1 MVGAVQTGGMEE
13 ASARF
18 FRLARG
24 VEVATLTVTK
34 EQALDVQYQLAKET
48 PVDVGTA
55 RSNWR
60 ISIGRPLIGRIGAYV
75 PYGSRYRKPYGSGG
89 NIGEGA
95 NLAGVMAQGRARLAS
110 YKTGSIYVTNALPY
124 IGPLDDGHSK
134 QAAPGFIARAV
145 YAATVQTKVK
155 VEPIFNK
162 EFEK

>member
-1 MVGAVQTGGMEE
+1 MDGSTQSGNLE
-13 ASARF
+13 AAAARF

-60 ISIGRPLIGRIGAYV
+60 ISVGRPLVGKITAYS
-75 PYGSRYRKPYGSGG
+75 PYLSRHRKPYGSGG
-89 NIGEGA
+89 SKSEGA
-95 NLAGVMAQGRARLAS
+95 NLAGVMSQGKSRLAS

-124 IGPLDDGHSK
+124 IGRLDDGYSP
-134 QAAPGFIARAV
+134 QSGSGFISRAV
-145 YAATVQTKVK
+145 MAATIQTSSKIGT
-155 VEPIFNK
+155 IFTK
-162 EFEK
+162 EFSK